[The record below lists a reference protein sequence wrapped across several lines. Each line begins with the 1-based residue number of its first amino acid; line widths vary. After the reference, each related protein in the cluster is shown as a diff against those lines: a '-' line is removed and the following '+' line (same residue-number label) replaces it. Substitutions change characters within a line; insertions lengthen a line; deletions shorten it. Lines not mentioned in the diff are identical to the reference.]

1 MYGSGRPK
9 KKLSTDELMK
19 WELKLQKKEKKL
31 KEREAKLK
39 QSKPNTTKTKT
50 PNYMEQNVEKY
61 DNFQIVPHHNQFH
74 SIFKD
79 LEAISM
85 PKIISYPMFHEVQ
98 QQQRQKPVTKKY
110 YKSVNA
116 HTINNKEAMV
126 EINENGK
133 VKRIVVPLNRLN
145 EFL

>member
-9 KKLSTDELMK
+9 KKLSTDDLMK
-19 WELKLQKKEKKL
+19 WELKLQKKEQKL
-31 KEREAKLK
+31 KEREDKLK
-39 QSKPNTTKTKT
+39 KLNPRTTKKKS
-50 PNYMEQNVEKY
+50 PDYKGQNVTKY
-61 DNFQIVPHHNQFH
+61 EIVPQLNQFH
-74 SIFKD
+74 SIFDD
-79 LEAISM
+79 LNAMHM
-85 PKIISYPMFHEVQ
+85 PISYPMFHEVQ
-98 QQQRQKPVTKKY
+98 LKQKPVTKKY